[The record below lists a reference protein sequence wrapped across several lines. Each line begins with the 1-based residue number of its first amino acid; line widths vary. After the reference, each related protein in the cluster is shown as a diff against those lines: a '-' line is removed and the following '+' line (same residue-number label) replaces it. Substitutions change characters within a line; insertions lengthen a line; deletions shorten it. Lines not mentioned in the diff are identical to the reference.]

1 MKHLAE
7 NIHQTQKRYT
17 VYNSIVSLPA
27 KLINWKKLETSSSTH
42 VPVSQSV
49 YELYKLLLS
58 APNEVVNIEQHHSS
72 DGLKSELRVIFWDED
87 SYYRFAKNHSEK
99 YKEITE
105 NIITGFIAEKIN
117 FLRFTSTDN
126 YISEFPEHIYPE
138 ATSLINWALV
148 DYLKQWVLDNM
159 IVFGKYYA
167 DIGHG
172 NIDKIDI
179 SGSRF
184 IKERTSSIVRRPPDK
199 NSRNTFPEL
208 LSYHFE
214 QVIESTSIKKQPYV
228 YNKFID
234 LSRNVEAFAEKYIS
248 SCDNAVV
255 LVGHRS
261 LGAGINTH
269 THRITDGK
277 KFTFTIAIQLTFSD
291 EPVTYKFFQPLDDND
306 KDISLYYADV
316 NLLEDKIRGQVPTTL
331 RSLSRSSVLVFNA
344 AYTPHSVDYS
354 NDLYLFF
361 VYDNVEFNP
370 GMFEHI
376 QQHSQHKLFTDN
388 DQSNHLFFWEL

>member
-1 MKHLAE
+1 M
-7 NIHQTQKRYT
+7 NIYKTKKRYT
-17 VYNSIVSLPA
+17 VYNSIVYNPIPA
-27 KLINWKKLETSSSTH
+27 KLIDWKKLEDSKSNH
-42 VPVSQSV
+42 VPILKSI

-58 APNEVVNIEQHHSS
+58 APNEVINIEQHLSL

-87 SYYRFAKNHSEK
+87 SYYRFSKNHSEK
-99 YKEITE
+99 YKEVTKKILIDFTE
-105 NIITGFIAEKIN
+105 KKIV
-117 FLRFTSTDN
+117 FSRLTSTDN
-126 YISEFPEHIYPE
+126 YVSEFPEYTYPD
-138 ATSLINWALV
+138 ATTLINWTLIDYLTQWALV
-148 DYLKQWVLDNM
+148 S
-159 IVFGKYYA
+159 IIGFGRYYA

-172 NIDKIDI
+172 DINKINI

-184 IKERTSSIVRRPPDK
+184 IKERTSNILRRLPDK

-214 QVIESTSIKKQPYV
+214 QVVESTSIKKQPYV
-228 YNKFID
+228 YNKFIG
-234 LSRNVEAFAEKYIS
+234 LSRDVETFAEKYIS

-255 LVGHRS
+255 LVGHDS
-261 LGAGINTH
+261 LGTGIETH

-277 KFTFTIAIQLTFSD
+277 KFTLTIAIQLTFSD
-291 EPVTYKFFQPLDDND
+291 DPVAYKFFQPLDDSD
-306 KDISLYYADV
+306 QDISLYYADV
-316 NLLEDKIRGQVPTTL
+316 NLLENKIKGQAPTTL
-331 RSLSRSSVLVFNA
+331 KSLSRSSVLVFNA

-376 QQHSQHKLFTDN
+376 QQHSQHQLFTDS
-388 DQSNHLFFWEL
+388 DPSNRLFFWEM

>member
-7 NIHQTQKRYT
+7 NIHKTQKRYI
-17 VYNSIVSLPA
+17 VYNSMVSLPA
-27 KLINWKKLETSSSTH
+27 KLIDWKKLESKNSTH
-42 VPVSQSV
+42 VPVLNSI

-58 APNEVVNIEQHHSS
+58 APNEVINIEQHRSS

-87 SYYRFAKNHSEK
+87 SYYRFAKNYSEK

-105 NIITGFIAEKIN
+105 NIINGFIAEKIN
-117 FLRFTSTDN
+117 FSRFTSTDN
-126 YISEFPEHIYPE
+126 YISEFPEHVYPE

-172 NIDKIDI
+172 NINKIDI
-179 SGSRF
+179 NGSRF
-184 IKERTSSIVRRPPDK
+184 IKERTSSIARRPPDK

-228 YNKFID
+228 YNKFIN
-234 LSRNVEAFAEKYIS
+234 LSRNVETFAEKYIS

-261 LGAGINTH
+261 LGSGINTH

-291 EPVTYKFFQPLDDND
+291 EPVAYKFFQPLDDN
-306 KDISLYYADV
+306 DISLYYADV
-316 NLLEDKIRGQVPTTL
+316 NLLEDKIQGQEPITL

-376 QQHSQHKLFTDN
+376 QLQSQHRLFSDS
-388 DQSNHLFFWEL
+388 DQSNQLFFWEM

>member
-1 MKHLAE
+1 M
-7 NIHQTQKRYT
+7 NIYKTKKRYT
-17 VYNSIVSLPA
+17 VYNSIVSTPVPP
-27 KLINWKKLETSSSTH
+27 KLIDWKKLEGGNSIH
-42 VPVSQSV
+42 VPISESI

-58 APNEVVNIEQHHSS
+58 APNEVVNIEQHLSL
-72 DGLKSELRVIFWDED
+72 DGFKSELRVIFWDED
-87 SYYRFAKNHSEK
+87 SYHRFSKNNSEK
-99 YKEITE
+99 YKEVTK
-105 NIITGFIAEKIN
+105 NIITDFTEKKII
-117 FLRFTSTDN
+117 FSRFTSTDN
-126 YISEFPEHIYPE
+126 YISEFPEHTYPD
-138 ATSLINWALV
+138 ATPLINWTLI
-148 DYLKQWVLDNM
+148 DYLKQWALDS
-159 IVFGKYYA
+159 IIGFGRYYA

-172 NIDKIDI
+172 NINKIDI
-179 SGSRF
+179 SGARF
-184 IKERTSSIVRRPPDK
+184 IKERTSNIIRRLPDK

-214 QVIESTSIKKQPYV
+214 QVVESTSIKKQPYI
-228 YNKFID
+228 YNKFIG
-234 LSRNVEAFAEKYIS
+234 LSRDVEIFAEKYIS

-255 LVGHRS
+255 LVGHDS
-261 LGAGINTH
+261 LGTGINTH
-269 THRITDGK
+269 THRITEGK

-306 KDISLYYADV
+306 KNISLYYADID
-316 NLLEDKIRGQVPTTL
+316 LLESKIEGQVPTTL
-331 RSLSRSSVLVFNA
+331 RSLSRSSVLVFNG

-376 QQHSQHKLFTDN
+376 QQNSQHKLFTDN

>member
-1 MKHLAE
+1 MKYLE
-7 NIHQTQKRYT
+7 ESIYKTQKRYT
-17 VYNSIVSLPA
+17 VYNSIISLPA
-27 KLINWKKLETSSSTH
+27 KLIDWKKLESKNSTH
-42 VPVSQSV
+42 VPVSTSV

-58 APNEVVNIEQHHSS
+58 SPNEVVNIEQHRSV

-87 SYYRFAKNHSEK
+87 SYYRFAKNNSEK
-99 YKEITE
+99 YKEVTE
-105 NIITGFIAEKIN
+105 NITTGFIAEKVN
-117 FLRFTSTDN
+117 FSRFTSTDN
-126 YISEFPEHIYPE
+126 HISEFPEYFYPD
-138 ATSLINWALV
+138 ATPLINWTLIG
-148 DYLKQWVLDNM
+148 YLKQWVLDN
-159 IVFGKYYA
+159 IIGFGRYYA
-167 DIGHG
+167 DIGNG
-172 NIDKIDI
+172 NINKIDI

-184 IKERTSSIVRRPPDK
+184 IKERTSNIIRRPPDK

-214 QVIESTSIKKQPYV
+214 QVVESTSIKKQPYV
-228 YNKFID
+228 YNKFIS
-234 LSRNVEAFAEKYIS
+234 LSRDVETFAEKYIS

-255 LVGHRS
+255 LVGHDS
-261 LGAGINTH
+261 LGTGINTH

-316 NLLEDKIRGQVPTTL
+316 DLLESKIEGQVPTTL

-376 QQHSQHKLFTDN
+376 QEQSQHKLFADR
-388 DQSNHLFFWEL
+388 DQSNHLFFWEM